1 MSTVN
6 EALGSIPSTPELDVL
21 VHAVVLALGRQRH
34 SIRSSRS
41 SVVMQPVRGQPGLRE
56 TLSQTSTPK
65 PRTSNTNP
73 LLLLDNLGKW
83 SKYAIGP
90 RPAWSGL
97 YPLVTLS

>member
-1 MSTVN
+1 MFKTLCEAVDVAQVGRVSTVH

-41 SVVMQPVRGQPGLRE
+41 SVAMQPVRGQPGLHE

-65 PRTSNTNP
+65 PRTSNTKP
-73 LLLLDNLGKW
+73 
-83 SKYAIGP
+83 S
-90 RPAWSGL
+90 
-97 YPLVTLS
+97 VT